1 MSRQELEDLLLV
13 YLYDK
18 AEAEAHGFFFFPIHE
33 FATLAGITDGAEI
46 LAAARSLEEKGFVM
60 LSQDLLGQVSALI
73 NLEGGSYVEKG
84 GETGI
89 IAKYREN
96 PRAFLKEEDETPAW
110 LREPEADIVQ
120 FSPDTMIAG
129 GPVQPAGK
137 PSEPATDLKPYIIR
151 IINAILDDT
160 AIDDVMRA
168 DLLRDAET
176 LNIQLSKTT
185 KNQAVIDLLVTEL
198 ASVPSISYLT
208 TELSSF
214 ISVS

>member
-1 MSRQELEDLLLV
+1 MSRQEWEDLLLV

-18 AEAEAHGFFFFPIHE
+18 AEAEAHGFFFFPITE
-33 FATLAGITDGAEI
+33 FATLAGITHGAEI
-46 LAAARSLEEKGFVM
+46 LAAARSLEDRGLVM

-96 PRAFLKEEDETPAW
+96 PRAFLKEEDATPEW

-129 GPVQPAGK
+129 GPAGK
-137 PSEPATDLKPYIIR
+137 PEEAPATDLKPYIIR

-185 KNQAVIDLLVTEL
+185 RNQAVINLLMTEL
-198 ASVPSISYLT
+198 ASIPSISYLT
-208 TELSSF
+208 AELSSF
-214 ISVS
+214 IQ